1 MEPTEL
7 QIKVFGELEKVS
19 ETISKARCRI
29 FYKGLN
35 RNSTFITDE
44 FAELLLS
51 TLPYTPVKGI
61 YDNYEQDYTDHG
73 SSRSLGRIY
82 GIVPENPNI
91 AYELHQDE
99 DGVERNYACC
109 DVYLFTGLYD
119 EAYDVVSKAQSMELY
134 EPSIKGKWS
143 VINGNKCYVFEKACF
158 LGLQVLG
165 EEVEPCFEGAA
176 FYTLTSSLK
185 EMVDKIE
192 QAIYSLERKEEKKLM
207 DFKLSDER
215 KNCVL
220 WRLLN
225 EDGNLSYSIC
235 AVYDDYCVVY
245 NINTDTYERVKYTKN
260 DDTNSVELGDR
271 IPCYIIDVT
280 ESEMNALNTIRPI
293 NGETFE
299 KIDEVYTDMKNQNEK
314 LSTDFNDKCS
324 EYTTLVADN
333 AALSEKY
340 TALENDKTEL
350 EANYTQATSTISTLE
365 EENNSLKEFKAN
377 VERQEKEQILDKYS
391 QKLSEDVIDKYR
403 DTLDNYSAFSLE
415 KELAFELVGAN
426 PEIFSLEGKI
436 GFIPKDE
443 PKTGIEA
450 LLDKYKN

>member
-1 MEPTEL
+1 MELTEL
-7 QIKVFGELEKVS
+7 QIKVFGDLEKVS

-35 RNSTFITDE
+35 RNSTFITNE

-73 SSRSLGRIY
+73 ASRSLGRIY
-82 GIVPENPNI
+82 GIVPEKPNV

-134 EPSIKGKWS
+134 EPSIVGKWS
-143 VINGNKCYVFEKACF
+143 IINGNKCYVFEKACF

-192 QAIYSLERKEEKKLM
+192 QAIYSLERKEEKKSM
-207 DFKLSDER
+207 DFKLSDEQ
-215 KNCVL
+215 KYSAL

-225 EDGNLSYSIC
+225 SDGNLSYSIC
-235 AVYDDYCVVY
+235 AVYDDYCVAY
-245 NINTDTYERVKYTKN
+245 NGDTDTYERVKYTKD
-260 DDTNSVELGDR
+260 DDTDSVELGER
-271 IPCYIIDVT
+271 VPCYIIDVT
-280 ESEMNALNTIRPI
+280 KSEMNALNTIRAI

-299 KIDEVYTDMKNQNEK
+299 KIDELYINIKNQNEK
-314 LSTDFNDKCS
+314 LNTDFENKCS
-324 EYTTLVADN
+324 EYATLVTDN
-333 AALSEKY
+333 TTLSEKY
-340 TALENDKTEL
+340 AALENEKTEL
-350 EANYTQATSTISTLE
+350 EANYTQAASTISTLE
-365 EENNSLKEFKAN
+365 EENSSLKEFKVN
-377 VERQEKEQILDKYS
+377 IERQEKERVLDKYS
-391 QKLSEDVIDKYR
+391 QKLTKDIIDKYR
-403 DTLDNYSAFSLE
+403 NTLDSYSAFSLE

-426 PEIFSLEGKI
+426 PEIFSLEGRK

-443 PKTGIEA
+443 PKNGIEA
-450 LLDKYKN
+450 LLDKYKK

>member
-51 TLPYTPVKGI
+51 TWPYTPVKGI

-207 DFKLSDER
+207 DFKLSDEQ
-215 KNCVL
+215 KNCAL
-220 WRLLN
+220 CRLLN

-245 NINTDTYERVKYTKN
+245 NNNTDTYERVKYTKN

-280 ESEMNALNTIRPI
+280 ESEMNALNTIRAI

-333 AALSEKY
+333 AVLSKKY

-377 VERQEKEQILDKYS
+377 VERQEKELILDKYS
-391 QKLSEDVIDKYR
+391 QKLSEDIIDKYR

-415 KELAFELVGAN
+415 KERAFELVGAN